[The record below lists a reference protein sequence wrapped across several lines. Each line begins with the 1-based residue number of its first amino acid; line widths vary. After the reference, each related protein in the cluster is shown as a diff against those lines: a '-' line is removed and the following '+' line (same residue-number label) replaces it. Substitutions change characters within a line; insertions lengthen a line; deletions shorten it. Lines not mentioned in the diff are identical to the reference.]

1 MGEIVEIPF
10 LQDELRDLV
19 ATNEL
24 WELPSD
30 TPMNVAAD
38 MPGEEDVATI
48 FEGYFGKRPPEGWN
62 IGLARAMV
70 NVGRKRKY
78 LEWKEGR

>member
-1 MGEIVEIPF
+1 MGETVEIPF

-19 ATNEL
+19 AADEL
-24 WELPSD
+24 WKLPSD
-30 TPMNVAAD
+30 TPMHVAED

-48 FEGYFGKRPPEGWN
+48 FEGYFGKCPPEGWT

-70 NVGRKRKY
+70 NVGRQRKY
-78 LEWKEGR
+78 NEWKEGR